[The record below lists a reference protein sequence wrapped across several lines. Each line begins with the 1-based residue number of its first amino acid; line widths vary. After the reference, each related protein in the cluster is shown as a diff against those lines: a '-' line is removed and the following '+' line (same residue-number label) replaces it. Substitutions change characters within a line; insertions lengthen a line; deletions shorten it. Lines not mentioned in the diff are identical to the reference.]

1 MGILLYTC
9 QEPVIPLVMNG
20 GQTGMAVD
28 LMAGFVRGLPGQKVI
43 LLAGVPALAV
53 PVDPA
58 LGTQGCK

>member
-1 MGILLYTC
+1 
-9 QEPVIPLVMNG
+9 MNG

-28 LMAGFVRGLPGQKVI
+28 LMAGFVRGLPGQKII